1 VGQGVAEAER
11 ERELS
16 KQALAGDVS
25 ALGARVRDELDWRSR
40 LQRDGFRYAVIGTAA
55 VLLTVS
61 VVVLRSRRQKKGD
74 EPATVTSLDDVAAQL
89 EEIREELARRR
100 KESGPLWQKL
110 AVRVATTAAAA
121 GGAAVARRGKSGH
134 IHTVEPR
141 RSIGR
146 SQIGHTGRSGTS
158 GRGLGRFAGRRRRR
172 ITRPYTPLYTAREAP
187 SGDQGSPRRSWD
199 RTRTVARR
207 AGTDRRCA
215 MARAGR
221 IGPMRSTV
229 SRSWSD

>member
-1 VGQGVAEAER
+1 MGQGVAEAER

-40 LQRDGFRYAVIGTAA
+40 LRRDGFRYAVIGTAA

-110 AVRVATTAAAA
+110 ALRAATTAAAA
-121 GGAAVARRGKSGH
+121 GGAVV
-134 IHTVEPR
+134 T
-141 RSIGR
+141 
-146 SQIGHTGRSGTS
+146 
-158 GRGLGRFAGRRRRR
+158 
-172 ITRPYTPLYTAREAP
+172 
-187 SGDQGSPRRSWD
+187 
-199 RTRTVARR
+199 RR
-207 AGTDRRCA
+207 AMERLAGSDEPAHGTDPDS
-215 MARAGR
+215 RA
-221 IGPMRSTV
+221 
-229 SRSWSD
+229 